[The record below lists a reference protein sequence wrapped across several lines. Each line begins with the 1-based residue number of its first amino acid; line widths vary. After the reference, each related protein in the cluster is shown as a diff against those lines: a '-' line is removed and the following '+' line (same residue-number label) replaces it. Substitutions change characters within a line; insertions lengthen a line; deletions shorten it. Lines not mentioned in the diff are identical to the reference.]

1 MTRKRKHVSRI
12 KNTAMMIQN
21 SADKTSMKVVQ
32 DTDLLGLV
40 MKRWY
45 LKDSSGTAK
54 STTCL
59 KIVFYNV

>member
-45 LKDSSGTAK
+45 L
-54 STTCL
+54 
-59 KIVFYNV
+59 